1 MEYTVIQECIRMLNG
16 LDKALEQKV
25 AERDRRWQLA
35 QEMAVY
41 GVTPANNRLD
51 LHPFYSLDS
60 QKKIR

>member
-1 MEYTVIQECIRMLNG
+1 MLNG

-41 GVTPANNRLD
+41 GVTDESFPQAACPLT
-51 LHPFYSLDS
+51 PET
-60 QKKIR
+60 